1 MKFVTHDVFVYIGE
15 TSSGKSS
22 IINAIIG
29 EKILPT
35 GILATTTR
43 VCRVKY
49 SEELK
54 IEICYENGK
63 EYREHISFQNTH
75 EMAEKLKTIAQTMDQ
90 KITYIDIFVRLPF
103 QVDCFFKVLL

>member
-1 MKFVTHDVFVYIGE
+1 MKFVTHDFFVYIGE

-29 EKILPT
+29 EK
-35 GILATTTR
+35 TTR